1 MLSGANLQELS
12 KHLDEVMPKEEVF
25 SYPST
30 FREDQQQDP
39 KLRIDGVFV
48 NAALQSQWQPTL
60 TILHDP
66 MCEEL
71 SDHYPC
77 MIELDRKF
85 GGKNWIV
92 KK

>member
-1 MLSGANLQELS
+1 MLSDVVLQELT
-12 KHLDEVMPKEEVF
+12 KHLDEVLPTQEVY

-48 NAALQSQWQPTL
+48 NAALQAQWQPTL
-60 TILHDP
+60 SILHDP

-77 MIELDRKF
+77 VVELDRKF
-85 GGKNWIV
+85 KEANV
-92 KK
+92 H